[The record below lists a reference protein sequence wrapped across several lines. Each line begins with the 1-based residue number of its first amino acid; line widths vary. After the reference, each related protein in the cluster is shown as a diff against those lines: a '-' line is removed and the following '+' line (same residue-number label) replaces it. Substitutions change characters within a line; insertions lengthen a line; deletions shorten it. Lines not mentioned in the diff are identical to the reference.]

1 MRARR
6 TLAFKLIATGL
17 AFLLVA
23 LASIAL
29 TLWVTW
35 KLEGGAAAVNEA
47 GRMRMMSYRLA
58 LEAASGETRALPA
71 YAAAMDGTIAL
82 LREGDPSRPLFVPWS
97 ERARRALDDVESD
110 WSDLRARWLAGDL
123 AAPTTVEVASL
134 VTRID
139 AFVAEIEARLSHWTE
154 VLRVFQ
160 LTMVALAIGGAVLM
174 LYTTHLMVLDPLR
187 RLGQGIAAIRGGD
200 FRTRV
205 QLAGND
211 EFGELSAGFNAMAER
226 LETLYGDLEHKVEE
240 KTARLEVKRERLAAL
255 YEMSAFVAQAET
267 LDDLA
272 RGFAAKM
279 RRIAA
284 ADAVAVRW
292 SDEDNEHH
300 LLLAHDG
307 LPDAMVTDEQC
318 LASGACHCGQPA
330 AGGHA
335 RVVPIRNADVGLGHC
350 AKAGFANVVVVPV
363 VLHHRLRGE
372 IDVLYRGDVEL
383 QEEERSL
390 VETLASHLAGGI
402 ESLRAAAAE
411 KEAAVA
417 SERSLLAQELHDSIA
432 QSLAFLKMQV
442 GLLRDALRRGDPDAT
457 DRTLG
462 EIDAGVRESYGDVRE
477 LLVHFRTRTSAEDI
491 EPALRT
497 TLAKFEHQTGLP
509 VELGIEGHGV
519 PLPPDVQVQVL
530 HIVQEALSN
539 VRKHAHATSVGVR
552 VRQAPDW
559 TFEVRDDGCGFDAAR
574 PSGESHV
581 GLRIMRERAARIG
594 ARLRVD
600 SAQGKGTAV
609 VLVVPRAR
617 TTGTEAAHADTPAHR

>member
-1 MRARR
+1 
-6 TLAFKLIATGL
+6 
-17 AFLLVA
+17 
-23 LASIAL
+23 
-29 TLWVTW
+29 
-35 KLEGGAAAVNEA
+35 
-47 GRMRMMSYRLA
+47 
-58 LEAASGETRALPA
+58 
-71 YAAAMDGTIAL
+71 
-82 LREGDPSRPLFVPWS
+82 
-97 ERARRALDDVESD
+97 
-110 WSDLRARWLAGDL
+110 
-123 AAPTTVEVASL
+123 
-134 VTRID
+134 
-139 AFVAEIEARLSHWTE
+139 
-154 VLRVFQ
+154 
-160 LTMVALAIGGAVLM
+160 
-174 LYTTHLMVLDPLR
+174 
-187 RLGQGIAAIRGGD
+187 
-200 FRTRV
+200 
-205 QLAGND
+205 
-211 EFGELSAGFNAMAER
+211 
-226 LETLYGDLEHKVEE
+226 
-240 KTARLEVKRERLAAL
+240 
-255 YEMSAFVAQAET
+255 
-267 LDDLA
+267 
-272 RGFAAKM
+272 M

-292 SDEDNEHH
+292 SDEDNEHY

-307 LPDAMVTDEQC
+307 LPDAIVTDEQC
-318 LASGACHCGQPA
+318 LAAGACHCGRPA

-335 RVVPIRNADVGLGHC
+335 RVVPIRNADAGLGHC
-350 AKAGFANVVVVPV
+350 GKAGFANVVVVPV

-372 IDVLYRGDVEL
+372 IDLLYRGDVVL

-442 GLLRDALRRGDPDAT
+442 GLLREALRRGDPDAT

-477 LLVHFRTRTSAEDI
+477 LLLHFRTRTSAEDI

-574 PSGESHV
+574 SSGESHV

-617 TTGTEAAHADTPAHR
+617 APEPEAVHADTPAHR